1 MKNSVN
7 APANAAAASAVSQQ
21 VQQAAQQMDLSPITR
36 NSVIA
41 PDTISPAE
49 VGQQLL
55 RLRRIGKRIFNVA
68 NCLISLDG
76 LAPNFPLGERSM
88 PALEEAFCASLGN
101 RESVLVVAD
110 TREDAVLAKHR
121 AVVGAP
127 YVRFYA
133 AHPLYSEEQVLIG
146 CIHLLA
152 YAAHAFTDEDRQL
165 LVDFATTVERELRFN
180 AMNASQIDLI
190 KKNRSLRRDSLVD
203 PVIGTWN
210 RAAITRML
218 ATETE
223 RCYNEEKPLS
233 VVLVDLDS
241 HKQICDQYGLPAA
254 DHVLLKF
261 ASRLRSCIRPSD
273 ALGRYEGET
282 FLIVLPGASQTT
294 VKVVAERIRKVVV
307 NEPESVGQ
315 EHVKLGVSIGT
326 VSTDLFP
333 SAAID
338 DLISEADKAQRQAKK
353 AGHNLVRHAAPA

>member
-1 MKNSVN
+1 MKNTVQPP
-7 APANAAAASAVSQQ
+7 PAEASSLNQ
-21 VQQAAQQMDLSPITR
+21 DLSPITR
-36 NSVIA
+36 GPANV
-41 PDTISPAE
+41 PNTISPAE

-55 RLRRIGKRIFNVA
+55 RLRRIGKRLFDVG
-68 NCLISLDG
+68 NCLITLDG
-76 LAPNFPLGERSM
+76 VAPNFPVGERSM
-88 PALEEAFCASLGN
+88 PALEEAFCASLPTPDVA
-101 RESVLVVAD
+101 RVVPD
-110 TREDAVLAKHR
+110 TREDPVLSRHR

-127 YVRFYA
+127 YIRFYA
-133 AHPLYSEEQVLIG
+133 AHPVINEEQVIIG
-146 CIHLLA
+146 CVHLLA
-152 YAAHAFTDEDRQL
+152 YAAHPFTDEDRQI
-165 LVDFATTVERELRFN
+165 LVDFVTLVERELRFN

-233 VVLVDLDS
+233 VVLADLDS
-241 HKQICDQYGLPAA
+241 HKRICDEHGLPAA
-254 DHVLLKF
+254 DNILLKF

-294 VKVVAERIRKVVV
+294 VQVVAERIRKVIVS
-307 NEPESVGQ
+307 EPEA
-315 EHVKLGVSIGT
+315 LGENKIALAVSIGT

-333 SAAID
+333 GAAID
-338 DLISEADKAQRQAKK
+338 DLITEADKAQRLAKK
-353 AGHNLVRHAAPA
+353 AGPNHVRHANPS